1 MATKGSL
8 ADPTIGI
15 GLDFKATFLN
25 TRGRALKMFQ
35 DAAKANQK
43 FFKSGEIE
51 QQILSDIQARFTEVK
66 KQRDPNT
73 GKAWAKL
80 GKTTVARRRF
90 NVLGGKLKL
99 MDSGS
104 MRDKLGVRKKG
115 LSKTTDSGTG
125 TSTIGYTPA
134 ARSKSSPQ
142 FTLNS
147 IAADHHLGVIHANGR
162 VLPPRPFL
170 GVSKKEGKAI
180 EKLWLLRFNA
190 ELIEFI

>member
-8 ADPTIGI
+8 GDPTIGI
-15 GLDFKATFLN
+15 GLDFNAQFVTG
-25 TRGRALKMFQ
+25 RGRVSKMFK
-35 DAAKANQK
+35 DAADSLKDT
-43 FFKSGEIE
+43 FKSGVIE
-51 QQILSDIQARFTEVK
+51 EQILENIQSRFDEVK
-66 KQRDPNT
+66 KQRDPDT
-73 GKAWAKL
+73 GKAWPKL
-80 GKTTVARRRF
+80 AKTTVRRRRF
-90 NVLGGKLKL
+90 NVAGGRLKL

-104 MRDKLGVRKKG
+104 MRNKLGVRKKG

-180 EKLWLLRFNA
+180 EKLFKLRFDSD
-190 ELIEFI
+190 LIEYI